1 MEVGFSVEGRKRKMM
16 EQVTITLSPAALQR
30 VQILAQ
36 RTGRPVPELLAETIE
51 LSFQPLGN
59 LGDSRPVAEWSDAEI
74 LKAADAELPA
84 DADQQLSELLH
95 RQQAGILT
103 AEERTRLSSLM
114 ELYQS
119 GLLHKA
125 QALREAVRRGL
136 REPLQ
141 P

>member
-1 MEVGFSVEGRKRKMM
+1 MM
-16 EQVTITLSPAALQR
+16 EQITITLSPTALQR

-36 RTGRPVPELLAETIE
+36 RTGRAVPELLAETIE

-59 LGDSRPVAEWSDAEI
+59 LGDPRPITEWSDAEV
-74 LKAADAELPA
+74 LAAADLELPPE
-84 DADQQLSELLH
+84 ADQQLSELLH
-95 RQQAGILT
+95 RQQAGTLT

-125 QALREAVRRGL
+125 QALSEAVRRRL